1 MVIYEDLPKPL
12 IPNTAMRKMI
22 IDGAHKGYS
31 IQPLNGFKL
40 HDNTIDI
47 DIIDEAT
54 LEVTGKQFGY
64 SPSSVDVTCG
74 ASYDFVAHTVTDKN
88 GNTYTAYGDREFFAV
103 LESNVPDV
111 QIFGGGNDHEII

>member
-1 MVIYEDLPKPL
+1 MIIYEDLSKTL
-12 IPNTAMRKMI
+12 IPNTAMRKII
-22 IDGAHKGYS
+22 IDRAHKGYS

-40 HDNTIDI
+40 HDNAIDV

-74 ASYDFVAHTVTDKN
+74 ASYDFTAHTVMDEN
-88 GNTYTAYGDREFFAV
+88 GNTFVAYGNRDFFAV
-103 LESNVPDV
+103 PEREV
-111 QIFGGGNDHEII
+111 